1 MLKKQKT
8 KNYAELENARVFHN
22 LKTDL
27 IEITGKYVDG
37 GNFSV
42 VLPKGTKSDIK
53 VRTEISTKDSPLH
66 PEDSDVENPQA
77 VLPWKA
83 SVVYDQNPR
92 DFDQKIVRDGNL
104 WHSADN
110 KHEVFYFPEFS
121 PELNSKY
128 PLGVGINR
136 NPVFVD
142 LEAPSKN
149 NVFIS
154 AHPGRGGVMS
164 FANLVFHVLY
174 HMSETKIISNTAEK
188 YFTLKPRNEE
198 QASRL
203 HVLKDLF
210 LLDHLRGLHTTML
223 QAPYGAKE
231 RKEVILIDDFEQF
244 IDGDIPSGPS
254 ARTTKA
260 VRAELMDLILEISKI
275 NRPEF
280 KICFVFMSDYMN
292 ENMNAFLDT
301 AGTII
306 AFASPRY
313 KPTERNQ
320 YAKYFGRDLHQL
332 AQQKPGCGYITSP
345 LVNKDGEF
353 FDTFLNEEVIG
364 SFQAH
369 PYNFRDR
376 SYSTKAPAPAV

>member
-1 MLKKQKT
+1 MLKKPKP
-8 KNYAELENARVFHN
+8 KNYMEVENARVFHN
-22 LKTDL
+22 PKTDL
-27 IEITGKYVDG
+27 IEITGTYVDG

-53 VRTEISTKDSPLH
+53 VRSEIAVKNSRDNTEDLDG
-66 PEDSDVENPQA
+66 EDTRA

-83 SVVYDQNPR
+83 SVAYNQDPR
-92 DFDQKIVRDGNL
+92 DFDQEIIRDGKL

-110 KHEVFYFPEFS
+110 KHEVFYFPAISE
-121 PELNSKY
+121 ELHSKY

-136 NPVFVD
+136 NPIFVD
-142 LEAPSKN
+142 LESPIKN

-154 AHPGRGGVMS
+154 AHPGRGGVVS
-164 FANLVFHVLY
+164 CANLFFHVLH
-174 HMSETKIISNTAEK
+174 HMPDTDIISNATEK
-188 YFTLKPRNEE
+188 FFTLNPRNEE
-198 QASRL
+198 QASRI
-203 HVLKDLF
+203 HVFKELF
-210 LLDHLRGLHTTML
+210 LLDHLRDLHHTML
-223 QAPYGAKE
+223 RSSYGAKE
-231 RKEVILIDDFEQF
+231 RKEVIFIDDFDEL
-244 IDGDIPSGPS
+244 IDGSIPASPS
-254 ARTTKA
+254 ARTAKA

-313 KPTERNQ
+313 RPTERNQ

-345 LVNKDGEF
+345 LVDKEGEF
-353 FDTFLNEEVIG
+353 FDTFLNQEVID

-369 PYNFRDR
+369 PYSRKVH
-376 SYSTKAPAPAV
+376 TPAV